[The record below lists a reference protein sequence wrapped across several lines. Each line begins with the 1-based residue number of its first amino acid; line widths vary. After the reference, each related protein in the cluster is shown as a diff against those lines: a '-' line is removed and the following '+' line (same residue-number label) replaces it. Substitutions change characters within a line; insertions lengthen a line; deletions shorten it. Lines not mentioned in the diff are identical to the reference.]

1 MRLSLLLYHMLL
13 VAIELVT
20 SAHLREHPLFNDIG
34 TCVRC
39 LDYLDPDTSLAEKA
53 SQGIPR
59 KFIHTGWERDCDD
72 AKEVRHELPGL
83 LVF

>member
-1 MRLSLLLYHMLL
+1 
-13 VAIELVT
+13 
-20 SAHLREHPLFNDIG
+20 HLREHPLFNDIG

-72 AKEVRHELPGL
+72 AKE
-83 LVF
+83 